1 MRVAEG
7 GEVLERIQL
16 DRVCFATMLGGP
28 DGRTLFMMA
37 NDFMGPDRF
46 DEMLAKR
53 AGQVLVT
60 DASAPHAGWP

>member
-1 MRVAEG
+1 
-7 GEVLERIQL
+7 
-16 DRVCFATMLGGP
+16 MLGGP